1 MHSAVDLHQRALAE
15 IDRGRHARARTLL
28 GLAHRRH
35 PDRATRARL
44 LLTQAYLDSE
54 HGAVADGLTL
64 LDEAE
69 SPDLPAELTARLSS
83 QRGLLLMRSGDA
95 MDALT
100 AFTASLE
107 ELGDDPA
114 TVTRVILNR
123 GNVHLQ
129 LRNLSAA
136 AADFRRC
143 SDAASAHGLEVYVAK
158 AEHNLGYVELLA
170 GDLPA
175 ALRRMEAVRPA
186 LAAMSP
192 AFAATCDTDR
202 AQALLA
208 AGLSSE
214 AESALA
220 AADDA
225 FGSQRLRQSQAEAE
239 LLRAQLALST
249 DRHVDAIRLARLAA
263 SRFRRRGSTSWALR
277 ADAVVIA
284 AQVDS
289 HRDTRAVLRAAPGLA
304 AALDAERLRDEA
316 RTVRLNLARALLRAE
331 RLDEARALLGS
342 VRTPATAPITTRL
355 LDRAVRADLA
365 TTRRRPADA
374 RKHLRRGLA
383 ELFDWQSSFG
393 SLDLQTGVAA
403 HGRALARRGL
413 RAAVADGRPE
423 VVFDW
428 SERARA
434 LAARVPA
441 VRPSADTEAA
451 AALEELRA
459 LRADLGGAGASQ
471 ADRQRMGK
479 LERQIRDRALYP
491 PGPGI
496 VTQPLALADLRSRL
510 VDDDATLVSHLI
522 VDGQVHALVASPSE
536 VIVHDLGPYAP
547 VAEIV
552 SRLGADLD
560 AAATRLPTAM
570 RQAVTASAFGG
581 CAELAKRLLD
591 PLPLAA
597 GPVLLVPSAAL
608 AAVPWT
614 LLPPLAGVPV
624 CVARTA
630 TAWALTRQPNETI
643 GRVGLVAGP
652 GVERAED
659 EVNRAVSSWP
669 EHEALCGDA
678 ATASAVTALASRVD
692 LLHVAAH
699 GTHSADNPLFS
710 GLELVDGPWFGHDIA
725 AVDPVPAHV
734 VLSACELG
742 RATVRAGEETLG
754 MTAAWQH
761 AGARTVVASPVRVND
776 ETACE
781 VLSVHHS
788 RLVAGDRPAVALAA
802 AIGTVPAGSAPAP
815 LLCFGA
821 GW

>member
-1 MHSAVDLHQRALAE
+1 
-15 IDRGRHARARTLL
+15 
-28 GLAHRRH
+28 
-35 PDRATRARL
+35 
-44 LLTQAYLDSE
+44 
-54 HGAVADGLTL
+54 
-64 LDEAE
+64 
-69 SPDLPAELTARLSS
+69 
-83 QRGLLLMRSGDA
+83 MRSGDSTG
-95 MDALT
+95 ALA
-100 AFTASLE
+100 AFTMSLNG
-107 ELGDDPA
+107 LGDDPA
-114 TVTRVILNR
+114 AIARDALNR

-129 LRNLSAA
+129 LRDLPAA

-143 SDAASAHGLEVYVAK
+143 SERASLDGLDVHRAQ

-170 GDLPA
+170 GDLPT
-175 ALRRMEAVRPA
+175 ALRRMESVRPV
-186 LAAMSP
+186 LADMS
-192 AFAATCDTDR
+192 ASFTAVCDTDR

-214 AESALA
+214 AETALA
-220 AADDA
+220 AAADA

-249 DRHVDAIRLARLAA
+249 RRHRDAVRLARLAA

-277 ADAVVIA
+277 ADAVLIA

-289 HRDTRAVLRAAPGLA
+289 GRDTRAVLRAAPDLA
-304 AALDAERLRDEA
+304 VALDAERLRDEA
-316 RTVRLNLARALLRAE
+316 RTVRLHLARALLRAE
-331 RLDEARALLGS
+331 RVDSARELLRS
-342 VRTPATAPITTRL
+342 IRTPANAPITTRL

-365 TTRRRPADA
+365 TARRRPADA
-374 RKHLRRGLA
+374 AGHLRRGLA
-383 ELFDWQSSFG
+383 ELFGWQSSFG

-403 HGRALARRGL
+403 HGRALAGRGL

-428 SERARA
+428 SERARSFA
-434 LAARVPA
+434 SQMPS
-441 VRPSADTEAA
+441 VRPPADPDAA
-451 AALEELRA
+451 MALEELRA
-459 LRADLGGAGASQ
+459 LRAGATAGEVSA
-471 ADRQRMGK
+471 AERRHMGE

-496 VTQPLALADLRSRL
+496 VTEPLALADLRSRL
-510 VDDDATLVSHLI
+510 ADDDATLVSHLV
-522 VDGQVHALVASPSE
+522 VDGHLHALIVTAGGAS
-536 VIVHDLGPYAP
+536 VHSLGAYAP
-547 VAEIV
+547 VAELTN
-552 SRLGADLD
+552 RLGADLD
-560 AAATRLPTAM
+560 AAATRLPAPM
-570 RQAVTASAFGG
+570 RQAVAASAYGG
-581 CAELAKRLLD
+581 CVELAKRLFD
-591 PLPLAA
+591 PLPLFD

-614 LLPPLAGVPV
+614 LLPPLGGVPV
-624 CVARTA
+624 CVSRTA
-630 TAWALTRQPNETI
+630 TAWALTRRPDAAI

-652 GVERAED
+652 GVDRAED
-659 EVNRAVSSWP
+659 EVDRVASRWS
-669 EHEALCGDA
+669 EHKALRRGA
-678 ATASAVTALASRVD
+678 ATAGNVTALASRVD

-699 GTHSADNPLFS
+699 GTHAADNPLFS

-781 VLSVHHS
+781 AFDVHHA
-788 RLVAGDRPAVALAA
+788 RLVAGDMPAVALAA
-802 AIGTVPAGSAPAP
+802 AISAVSDAATPAP
-815 LLCFGA
+815 LVCFGA